1 MLDQNKLDAF
11 YGNEW
16 KANIHLF
23 KHSGKNWIKQI
34 NDLNPE
40 LVIDAGCGENFFKG
54 KIKNLVGYD
63 PVFKEADFNCTH
75 FTAPFKEQCA
85 DVIIAGGSVNWG
97 DRDDIAFILVK
108 LKSWLKPGGR
118 LFMRG
123 APGGYDNDAG
133 LDWFVWSAKDIHY
146 FADLLDFEL
155 DGDIKIEYNEDTPLK
170 TRKMPHRYV
179 WCYKRKNG

>member
-1 MLDQNKLDAF
+1 MLDQTKLNNF
-11 YGNEW
+11 YGNDW

-23 KHSGKNWIKQI
+23 KHSGKNWIDQI
-34 NDLNPE
+34 NKLNPS

-54 KIKNLVGYD
+54 KIQNLIGYD
-63 PVFKEADFNCTH
+63 PVFKQADIKCTH
-75 FTAPFKEQCA
+75 YTAPFKEQCA

-97 DRDDIAFILVK
+97 DKDDISFILVK

-118 LFMRG
+118 LFIRG

-146 FADLLDFEL
+146 FANLLDFEL
-155 DGDIKIEYNEDTPLK
+155 IGDIKIEYNENTP
-170 TRKMPHRYV
+170 
-179 WCYKRKNG
+179 